1 MKLLRAAVCCLLV
14 SLSVSMRI
22 SAEQA
27 DVQAASG
34 TALTFSEQSEGSY
47 RYEFDDGAG
56 FESNVRLD
64 EQSAML
70 AVLEF
75 DSGLSWTAEADGQK
89 FIYSSGQ
96 ILDTPGNYVF
106 FIRNQAREARF
117 SFSVGSFTQQ
127 EQLEN
132 LLSSGDETPDFTAG
146 FLKSAD
152 LAENAPPEIGWDQQ
166 NKRYSYRF
174 PNGVAFYATVPNGAI
189 TTQAFRIF
197 FPEEISANL
206 LFNGSGTAYQSGDEL
221 STPGVYC
228 FQILVLPRLTGEQYQ
243 IDTYS
248 CNYFVYVAGAQ
259 ERGLRIV
266 NPPESFTLAK
276 ASLNGNELKPDGNG
290 TVVLRRDGRY
300 QFEFAGPQ
308 GVAGY
313 RTELLLDTTPPL
325 LSFTNDAG
333 SGFAS
338 GTACY
343 EKQDESDHISI
354 QRNGSPYPERGLLGD
369 NGFYTLTVTDS
380 AGNSRQYTVRVDHV
394 SARRVDVPILILAVL
409 ALAAFGGYLLYVRR
423 HARVI

>member
-1 MKLLRAAVCCLLV
+1 MKLLRAAVCCLLI
-14 SLSVSMRI
+14 SLSVSARI

-27 DVQAASG
+27 DVQAASS

-64 EQSAML
+64 EQNVMFAI
-70 AVLEF
+70 LEF

-89 FIYSSGQ
+89 FIYSNGQ
-96 ILDTPGNYVF
+96 ILDTPGTYVF
-106 FIRNQAREARF
+106 FIRNQAQEARF

-132 LLSSGDETPDFTAG
+132 LLSSGDEAPDFTMD

-152 LAENAPPEIGWDQQ
+152 LAENVPPEIGWDQQ

-174 PNGVAFYATVPNGAI
+174 PNGVAFYATVPNGAV
-189 TTQAFRIF
+189 TAQAFRMF

-206 LFNGSGTAYQSGDEL
+206 LFNGSGIAYQSGDEL

-228 FQILVLPRLTGEQYQ
+228 FRILVLPRLTGEQYQ

-248 CNYFVYVAGAQ
+248 CNYFVYIAGKL

-266 NPPESFTLAK
+266 SPPESFTLAK
-276 ASLNGNELKPDGNG
+276 ASLNGSELKPDGNG
-290 TVVLRRDGRY
+290 AVVLHRDGHY
-300 QFEFAGPQ
+300 QLEFAGPQ

-313 RTELLLDTTPPL
+313 RTEFLLDTTPPL

-333 SGFAS
+333 SGFSNGA
-338 GTACY
+338 ACY
-343 EKQDESDHISI
+343 EKRDESDHVSV

-369 NGFYTLTVTDS
+369 NGFYTLTVSDT
-380 AGNSRQYTVRVDHV
+380 AGNSRQYTVRVEHV
-394 SARRVDVPILILAVL
+394 SAHKVDVPILILAVL